1 MTIYIN
7 SLKLF
12 YIKNQIILSSMDGHT
27 EEFYAWSQILWARVD
42 TNTWEILQQ
51 VRNDVESLVEVQTSG
66 NILSV
71 VGEVSKIGKWGED
84 KVDTLLNGLHKMQNA
99 PFDFVGKGLCVEV
112 KTSAVGN
119 ASIIK
124 TNQLGT
130 FARVLHSDRYYAL
143 VFYKTT
149 DGKKVMLPNTD
160 VSQRLAV
167 EDIFI
172 FPIEYIIYYFNTS
185 GRKKIQIR
193 SWNEDDSFMKIHRTS
208 ARALFSLD
216 TGTVFTKRELKA
228 WGKKVCIVEYSQ
240 KPLPVNQTFI

>member
-1 MTIYIN
+1 
-7 SLKLF
+7 
-12 YIKNQIILSSMDGHT
+12 MDGHT
-27 EEFYAWSQILWARVD
+27 EEFYAWSQMLWARVD
-42 TNTWEILQQ
+42 ADTWEILQQ
-51 VRNDVESLVEVQTSG
+51 VKWEVVSLVEVQTNW
-66 NILSV
+66 NIQSV

-84 KVDTLLNGLHKMQNA
+84 KIDIFLNGLHKVQSA
-99 PFDFVGKGLCVEV
+99 PFDFVGDEVCVEV

-124 TNQLGT
+124 TNQLEAFT
-130 FARVLHSDRYYAL
+130 RVSHSDRYYAL

-149 DGKKVMLPNTD
+149 DGKKVMLPNID

-193 SWNEDDSFMKIHRTS
+193 SWSEDDSFMKIHRTA
-208 ARALFSLD
+208 ARALYALD
-216 TGTVFTKRELKA
+216 TGTVFAKKEMTA
-228 WGKKVCIVEYSQ
+228 WGKRVCVIEYSQ
-240 KPLPVNQTFI
+240 KPLSINQTFA